1 MDQQKRA
8 KKEEKIKMT
17 ETYSIPMKFKEGVY
31 GIKDFENVTENVL
44 EFHYQEYGEIVTYEL
59 PGQGYNREINM
70 YSIPRNVLE
79 ETLKAT
85 YGVDGQLKKITIA
98 HKNKEMLLYIHYESE
113 EEIRN
118 KMQSF
123 AIENANSMIEKICMC
138 KDTVSRLFIEYFK
151 DGDCVDFH
159 AKIGTEAQKIALEKK
174 YPDCDDIADYCGDY
188 NSEMIY
194 GDNDRLKI
202 MVLCANN
209 EETNYFPYVVDIMA
223 KHIKENAVEKLNKAT
238 DFKFLCMDYD

>member
-1 MDQQKRA
+1 MADIYNIP
-8 KKEEKIKMT
+8 IK
-17 ETYSIPMKFKEGVY
+17 YKEGTFSI
-31 GIKDFENVTENVL
+31 GDWANITENVL
-44 EFHYQEYGEIVTYEL
+44 ELHYQEYGEIVTYEL
-59 PGQGYNREINM
+59 PKQGYSREINM

-85 YGVDGQLKKITIA
+85 YDVEGQLKMITIEK
-98 HKNKEMLLYIHYESE
+98 KNKEVLLYIHYENE
-113 EEIRN
+113 DEIRN

-123 AIENANSMIEKICMC
+123 AIENANSMIEEICMC

-159 AKIGTEAQKIALEKK
+159 AKLGTEAQKIALEKK
-174 YPDCDDIADYCGDY
+174 YPDCNEIADYCGDY

-202 MVLCANN
+202 LVLCANN
-209 EETNYFPYVVDIMA
+209 EETNYFQYAVDIMA
-223 KHIKENAVEKLNKAT
+223 QHIKENAVEKLNKAA